1 MRESVL
7 VNKNQ
12 KTSRSESYL
21 VERRSDQEYSSDQD
35 PAGKV
40 GLAEDSHHHSYIVV
54 DFDDHIEAV
63 KAGTLKL
70 PTAIRKLS
78 VL

>member
-1 MRESVL
+1 M
-7 VNKNQ
+7 
-12 KTSRSESYL
+12 
-21 VERRSDQEYSSDQD
+21 ERRSGQGYSSDQD
-35 PAGKV
+35 LAGKV
-40 GLAEDSHHHSYIVV
+40 GLAEDSHHHNRIVV

-70 PTAIRKLS
+70 PTAIRNLS